1 MKNWINKISTI
12 LFPVNLI
19 DPGVYHYQTPTNA
32 ENQFRLHLRVDPD
45 HRGVLII
52 NAATILHLN
61 ETATEYAYH
70 LVKGQ
75 PPDAAAKLVAK
86 RYQISEHEARNDFL
100 EFKNKVF
107 TLLEVPDLDPSSYLD
122 MSREDPYSG
131 AASSPYRLDCALT
144 YRLSDQPSSELAP
157 TKRVD
162 RELTTEE
169 WTKIINRAWQAGIP
183 QIIFTGGEPTLREDL
198 VELIYLAEKN
208 GQVTGLLTNGQRFKD
223 TEYRQQIL
231 NSGLDHLL
239 FTISPLDQESWKALK
254 LILEEDLFTTV
265 HLTITPDLVADLPQL
280 IGRFRELG
288 ANAVSLSTSDPKD
301 PLLAKALDT
310 AQNLVA
316 EADLP
321 LKWDLPVPYSK
332 HNPIS
337 LELDHNQQ
345 LSHGAGRAWFY
356 VEPDGDVLPGQGIN
370 EVLGNL
376 LADDWAK
383 IWK

>member
-144 YRLSDQPSSELAP
+144 YRLPDQPSSELAP

-169 WTKIINRAWQAGIP
+169 WTQIINRAWQAGIP

-208 GQVTGLLTNGQRFKD
+208 GQVTGLLTNGQRLKD

-265 HLTITPDLVADLPQL
+265 HLTITPDLVADLPQF

-288 ANAVSLSTSDPKD
+288 ANAVSLSTSDPKN

>member
-198 VELIYLAEKN
+198 VELIYLAEKMD
-208 GQVTGLLTNGQRFKD
+208 R
-223 TEYRQQIL
+223 
-231 NSGLDHLL
+231 
-239 FTISPLDQESWKALK
+239 
-254 LILEEDLFTTV
+254 
-265 HLTITPDLVADLPQL
+265 
-280 IGRFRELG
+280 
-288 ANAVSLSTSDPKD
+288 
-301 PLLAKALDT
+301 
-310 AQNLVA
+310 
-316 EADLP
+316 
-321 LKWDLPVPYSK
+321 
-332 HNPIS
+332 
-337 LELDHNQQ
+337 
-345 LSHGAGRAWFY
+345 
-356 VEPDGDVLPGQGIN
+356 
-370 EVLGNL
+370 
-376 LADDWAK
+376 
-383 IWK
+383 

>member
-1 MKNWINKISTI
+1 M
-12 LFPVNLI
+12 
-19 DPGVYHYQTPTNA
+19 
-32 ENQFRLHLRVDPD
+32 
-45 HRGVLII
+45 
-52 NAATILHLN
+52 
-61 ETATEYAYH
+61 
-70 LVKGQ
+70 
-75 PPDAAAKLVAK
+75 
-86 RYQISEHEARNDFL
+86 
-100 EFKNKVF
+100 
-107 TLLEVPDLDPSSYLD
+107 
-122 MSREDPYSG
+122 
-131 AASSPYRLDCALT
+131 
-144 YRLSDQPSSELAP
+144 
-157 TKRVD
+157 
-162 RELTTEE
+162 
-169 WTKIINRAWQAGIP
+169 
-183 QIIFTGGEPTLREDL
+183 
-198 VELIYLAEKN
+198 
-208 GQVTGLLTNGQRFKD
+208 LTNGQRFKD

>member
-107 TLLEVPDLDPSSYLD
+107 TLLEVPDLDPTSYLD

-131 AASSPYRLDCALT
+131 AASSPYRLGLRPDLPAFRPAQFRIGS
-144 YRLSDQPSSELAP
+144 YQAGGQ
-157 TKRVD
+157 RVD
-162 RELTTEE
+162 
-169 WTKIINRAWQAGIP
+169 NRGMDPDHQPGLAG
-183 QIIFTGGEPTLREDL
+183 GHPTN
-198 VELIYLAEKN
+198 YL
-208 GQVTGLLTNGQRFKD
+208 
-223 TEYRQQIL
+223 YR
-231 NSGLDHLL
+231 G
-239 FTISPLDQESWKALK
+239 
-254 LILEEDLFTTV
+254 
-265 HLTITPDLVADLPQL
+265 
-280 IGRFRELG
+280 
-288 ANAVSLSTSDPKD
+288 
-301 PLLAKALDT
+301 
-310 AQNLVA
+310 
-316 EADLP
+316 
-321 LKWDLPVPYSK
+321 
-332 HNPIS
+332 
-337 LELDHNQQ
+337 
-345 LSHGAGRAWFY
+345 
-356 VEPDGDVLPGQGIN
+356 
-370 EVLGNL
+370 
-376 LADDWAK
+376 
-383 IWK
+383 